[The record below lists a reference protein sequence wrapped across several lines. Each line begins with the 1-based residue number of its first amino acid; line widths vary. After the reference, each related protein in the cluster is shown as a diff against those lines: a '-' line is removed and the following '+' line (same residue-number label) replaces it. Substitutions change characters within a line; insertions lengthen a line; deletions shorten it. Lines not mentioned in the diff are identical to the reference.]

1 MLMFINAFLIKCNN
15 ILPRLSHRVGRFL
28 ELANATQIL
37 ICEISTNCFAFNFQK
52 KKKNYFTN
60 TIYTCGL
67 QHIHLKFGKQ

>member
-37 ICEISTNCFAFNFQK
+37 ICETSTNCFAFNFQK
-52 KKKNYFTN
+52 KKIFFTN

-67 QHIHLKFGKQ
+67 QHIIVKFGKQ